1 MAAHATP
8 FHMHSNL
15 KWFNHQ
21 SERIFQLNGKILK
34 TTFCNFLAL
43 LKLYHVFNY
52 SFIVEF
58 DIVLG
63 LLWKGNDYEYFLKA
77 FEHFST
83 DFHLSCCKKDK
94 FLVVVFFLLLL
105 LLLIHCN
112 CFNLPLLVAGLQGF
126 LWSCLLWSV
135 GNSNE
140 TALLLHRT
148 PRHSA
153 SRRRRFNFN
162 FLSAATKQQFLLVDT
177 FPTPHQPPSSFK
189 WFLV

>member
-58 DIVLG
+58 EIDLG
-63 LLWKGNDYEYFLKA
+63 L
-77 FEHFST
+77 H
-83 DFHLSCCKKDK
+83 
-94 FLVVVFFLLLL
+94 
-105 LLLIHCN
+105 
-112 CFNLPLLVAGLQGF
+112 
-126 LWSCLLWSV
+126 
-135 GNSNE
+135 
-140 TALLLHRT
+140 
-148 PRHSA
+148 
-153 SRRRRFNFN
+153 
-162 FLSAATKQQFLLVDT
+162 
-177 FPTPHQPPSSFK
+177 
-189 WFLV
+189 